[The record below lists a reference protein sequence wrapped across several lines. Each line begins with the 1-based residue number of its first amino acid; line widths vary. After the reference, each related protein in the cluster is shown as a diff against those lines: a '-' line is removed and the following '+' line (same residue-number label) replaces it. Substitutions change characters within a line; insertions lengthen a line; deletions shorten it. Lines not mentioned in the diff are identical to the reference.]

1 MLLNSTELNLI
12 MGGGPKKN
20 YETLDKC
27 PKWEVIKKEEKKNE
41 KSTSLLRKFLMKQIQ
56 TTKPRDW
63 ISQVLNDIEKLEL
76 DVNIE
81 NMKNMKKSTLII
93 MINEAIKEKTFLE
106 LEKKKV
112 TQK

>member
-1 MLLNSTELNLI
+1 
-12 MGGGPKKN
+12 
-20 YETLDKC
+20 
-27 PKWEVIKKEEKKNE
+27 
-41 KSTSLLRKFLMKQIQ
+41 MKQIQ